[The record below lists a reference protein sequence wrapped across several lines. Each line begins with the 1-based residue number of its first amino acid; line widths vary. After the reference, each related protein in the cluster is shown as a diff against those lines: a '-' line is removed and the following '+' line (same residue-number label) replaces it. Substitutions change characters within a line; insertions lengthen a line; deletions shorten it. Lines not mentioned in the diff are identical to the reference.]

1 MIANRIREGLE
12 GLEDLA
18 EDESE
23 EVRAAVAMNQNT
35 PTEVLVKLAEDES
48 EEVRAAVALH
58 PNVPLE
64 IIRKLSKDESEQV
77 KEAVANCTRTPS
89 DILEELIKESRYIMV
104 QVAFNK
110 NTPANVLRTLF
121 KLIKTLEVLCGE
133 EEERVK
139 LLIAKQF
146 IDDITTIPY

>member
-1 MIANRIREGLE
+1 MKKLAKDERIKRVIANRIREGLE
-12 GLEDLA
+12 GLED
-18 EDESE
+18 
-23 EVRAAVAMNQNT
+23 
-35 PTEVLVKLAEDES
+35 LAEDES